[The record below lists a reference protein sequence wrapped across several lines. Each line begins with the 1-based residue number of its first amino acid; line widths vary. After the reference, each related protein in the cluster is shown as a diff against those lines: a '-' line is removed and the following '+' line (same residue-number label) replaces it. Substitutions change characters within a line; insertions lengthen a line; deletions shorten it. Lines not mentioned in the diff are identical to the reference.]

1 MWRQDT
7 CVVSVDD
14 GPVVNDTVDSVV
26 MVFAH
31 DNVNV
36 VGVVMMAFA
45 RVVVVVVFNDDEL
58 VMQ

>member
-26 MVFAH
+26 MAFAH
-31 DNVNV
+31 DKVNV
-36 VGVVMMAFA
+36 VGVMMWLSSSAMMMS
-45 RVVVVVVFNDDEL
+45 L
-58 VMQ
+58 